1 MILKELKKNE
11 LSNILSF
18 YLPIP
23 KSSVFSRMQTG
34 RVIESTG
41 SWYKVDTGNE
51 IINSRLPGKFRLDKK
66 EVTNPITVGDIVDL
80 EVNNDGS
87 GNILKIHDRQNYIT
101 RQATHGKRGEHI
113 LVSNLDQAFVVQS
126 IRQPKLNEGFINRF
140 LVTCEAYDVKAGI
153 IINKMDLAKKGDLEF
168 VEDMVDVYSSI
179 GYSVYTCS
187 INDDNSIEK
196 LKSLFKDKISAFI
209 GPSGVGKTSI
219 LNAIDPDYNLK
230 VGEISSSSNKGKH
243 TTTFARLIP
252 LEIGGFVADTP
263 GIREFG
269 LVNIEDWELSLYFP
283 EMLEPRES
291 CKFNTCTHIHEPGC
305 GVIEAFENGE
315 IDPNRYHS
323 YINMLES
330 LEN

>member
-1 MILKELKKNE
+1 MK
-11 LSNILSF
+11 
-18 YLPIP
+18 
-23 KSSVFSRMQTG
+23 TG

-41 SWYKVDTGNE
+41 SWYKVDIGNDV
-51 IINSRLPGKFRLDKK
+51 ISSRLPGKFRLDKK
-66 EVTNPITVGDIVDL
+66 QVTNPITVGDKVDL
-80 EVNNDGS
+80 NINKDGS
-87 GNILKIHDRQNYIT
+87 GNILKIHDRENYIT

-113 LVSNLDQAFVVQS
+113 LVSNLDQAFVIQS
-126 IRQPKLNEGFINRF
+126 VRKPKLNEGFIDRF
-140 LVTCEAYDVKAGI
+140 LVTCEAYEVKPGI
-153 IINKMDLAKKGDLEF
+153 IINKMDLAKSGDLEF
-168 VEDMVDVYSSI
+168 VDEMKAVYSSL
-179 GYSVYTCS
+179 GYAVYTCS
-187 INDDNSIEK
+187 IEDKSSIEY
-196 LKSLFKDKISAFI
+196 LKTLFADQISAFI

-219 LNAIDPDYNLK
+219 LNAIDPEFNLK

-252 LEIGGFVADTP
+252 LNIGGYVADTP

-283 EMLEPRES
+283 EMLELRES

-305 GVIEAFENGE
+305 GVITAFEEGK
-315 IDPNRYHS
+315 IDPNRYNS